1 MSIKQRIASD
11 IYRMAD
17 NAVTPDQIKS
27 IQAHVIKG
35 VQTGT
40 VPSYVGVPLLNDLN
54 QKMAR
59 IQTAPAQAQAMVQQP
74 PIAQQVMGQAEQG
87 VETLPSGLPAE
98 GMAGGGI
105 VAFADGGMSDYE
117 MADYLLADEDEDD
130 ADYVNAMLGDLANQ
144 EARYA
149 REEED
154 GGTDGLMA
162 TRARE
167 SVSMQ
172 SGNEPAKGVTRE
184 RTSVTGPAG
193 LESLL
198 KMIEQKESGG
208 RGDYDEK
215 GRLLTSPAGA
225 QGRMQ
230 VMPGTS
236 RDPGF
241 GIRPAREGDVE
252 DLARVGREYYTKM
265 LERYDDPKIA
275 AIAYNWGPG
284 NTDKWLSSGADMK
297 KLPAETRNYV
307 ANMAEGGAVRFSDRG
322 LVDISNMTPDEIKEA
337 MRRRIKM
344 EGARETFTKVPEA
357 PKAPA
362 AARVAPS
369 AASDLTYG
377 QRLMR
382 FLSPSGGAAGP
393 AAGIGALGGALSY
406 GAANQMGNL
415 SSEQREQLMG
425 DIGSDTGFAA
435 AIMNEATPGGWSLN
449 PFKEKTPVEKPA
461 AQQRMPV
468 TSSNISGQSYK
479 RTQGPTK
486 EGMEEAELLSGV
498 DQGFDPKQFSPRP
511 EAEAGTQQP
520 KEDAIRSMLDKS
532 RADIGKQRE
541 IDNYMSLLS
550 AGLGMMGGTSQYG
563 LANIGQGAQQGVRTY
578 QQAAQLRGA
587 DERALMSGELGFRK
601 YKALEDIRKAG
612 LDRQKLSDE
621 ANLQLRRDRLEQN
634 RLGSIDDAIEK
645 IEALAGKTVDASGKL
660 AATEMIGKSG
670 EQIAALKQQEINRLL
685 MGNSPMA
692 MRYKA
697 LMKERGYD
705 IAGFGAAGGNT
716 MSSERASKFK
726 VER

>member
-1 MSIKQRIASD
+1 MSIQQRIASD
-11 IYRMAD
+11 IYKMAD

-87 VETLPSGLPAE
+87 VETLPSGLPEE

-117 MADYLLADEDEDD
+117 MADYLLADEDDDD
-130 ADYVNAMLGDLANQ
+130 ADYVNAILGDLANQ

-154 GGTDGLMA
+154 GGTDGLMT

-167 SVSMQ
+167 SVSMKA
-172 SGNEPAKGVTRE
+172 GNEPAKGVTRE

-215 GRLLTSPAGA
+215 GRLLTSSAGA

-230 VMPGTS
+230 VMPATS

-297 KLPAETRNYV
+297 RLPAETRNYV
-307 ANMAEGGAVRFSDRG
+307 ANMAEGGAVRFADKG

-337 MRRRIKM
+337 ARRRIRM
-344 EGARETFTKVPEA
+344 EAAKDTFSKVPEA
-357 PKAPA
+357 IKSPA
-362 AARVAPS
+362 AAPS

-382 FLSPSGGAAGP
+382 FLSPAGGGAGP
-393 AAGIGALGGALSY
+393 LAGIGALGGALSY

-415 SSEQREQLMG
+415 SSEQREQLTG

-435 AIMNEATPGGWSLN
+435 AIMN
-449 PFKEKTPVEKPA
+449 A
-461 AQQRMPV
+461 AQPSEPKAKVETLPATQQRLPATSATGGAGRGPV
-468 TSSNISGQSYK
+468 GGANLEQS
-479 RTQGPTK
+479 RRAAFEADIGATQDT
-486 EGMEEAELLSGV
+486 EDMEAGLYALP
-498 DQGFDPKQFSPRP
+498 DQGAAASQST
-511 EAEAGTQQP
+511 EAP
-520 KEDAIRSMLDKS
+520 KEEGIRSMLNKY
-532 RADIGKQRE
+532 RQDIGKQRD

-563 LANIGQGAQQGVRTY
+563 LTNIGQGALQGVRTY
-578 QQAAQLRGA
+578 QQAAQQRGA
-587 DERALMSGELGFRK
+587 DERGLLSAELGLKK
-601 YKALEDIRKAG
+601 YEQLGDIRKAA
-612 LDRQKLSDE
+612 LDRQKLADVE
-621 ANLQLRRDRLEQN
+621 NAQIKRDRLAQN
-634 RLGSIDDAIEK
+634 QQKMYSDQLNEIRRVAQTQ
-645 IEALAGKTVDASGKL
+645 ALAEYKGELLPEKRDHLLAQAEAKL
-660 AATEMIGKSG
+660 LQDPAYVS
-670 EQIAALKQQEINRLL
+670 L
-685 MGNSPMA
+685 
-692 MRYKA
+692 Y
-697 LMKERGYD
+697 ERVY
-705 IAGFGAAGGNT
+705 GFKPTRTGGGT

>member
-1 MSIKQRIASD
+1 MSIQQRIASD
-11 IYRMAD
+11 IYKMAD

-87 VETLPSGLPAE
+87 VETLPSGLPEE

-117 MADYLLADEDEDD
+117 MADYLLADEDDDD
-130 ADYVNAMLGDLANQ
+130 ADYVNAILGDLANQ

-154 GGTDGLMA
+154 GGTDGLMT

-167 SVSMQ
+167 SVSMKA
-172 SGNEPAKGVTRE
+172 GNEPAKSVTRE

-215 GRLLTSPAGA
+215 GRLLTSSAGA

-230 VMPGTS
+230 VMPATS

-297 KLPAETRNYV
+297 RLPAETRNYV
-307 ANMAEGGAVRFSDRG
+307 ANMAEGGAVRFADKG

-337 MRRRIKM
+337 ARRRIRM
-344 EGARETFTKVPEA
+344 EAAKDTFSKVPEA
-357 PKAPA
+357 IKSPA
-362 AARVAPS
+362 AAPS

-382 FLSPSGGAAGP
+382 FLSPAGGGAGP
-393 AAGIGALGGALSY
+393 LAGIGALGGALSY

-415 SSEQREQLMG
+415 SSEQREQLTG

-435 AIMNEATPGGWSLN
+435 AIMN
-449 PFKEKTPVEKPA
+449 A
-461 AQQRMPV
+461 AQPSEPKAKVETLPATQQRLPATSATGGAGRGPV
-468 TSSNISGQSYK
+468 GGANLEQS
-479 RTQGPTK
+479 RRAAFEADIGATQDT
-486 EGMEEAELLSGV
+486 EDMEAGLYALP
-498 DQGFDPKQFSPRP
+498 DQGAAASQST
-511 EAEAGTQQP
+511 EAP
-520 KEDAIRSMLDKS
+520 KEEGIRSMLNKY
-532 RADIGKQRE
+532 RQDIGKQRD

-563 LANIGQGAQQGVRTY
+563 LTNIGQGALQGVRTY
-578 QQAAQLRGA
+578 QQAAQQRGA
-587 DERALMSGELGFRK
+587 DERGLLSAELGLKK
-601 YKALEDIRKAG
+601 YEQLGDIRKAA
-612 LDRQKLSDE
+612 LDRQKLADVE
-621 ANLQLRRDRLEQN
+621 NAQIKRDRLAQN
-634 RLGSIDDAIEK
+634 QQKMYSDQLNEIRRVAQTQ
-645 IEALAGKTVDASGKL
+645 ALAEYKGELLPEKRDHLLAQAEAKL
-660 AATEMIGKSG
+660 LQDPAYVS
-670 EQIAALKQQEINRLL
+670 L
-685 MGNSPMA
+685 
-692 MRYKA
+692 Y
-697 LMKERGYD
+697 ERVY
-705 IAGFGAAGGNT
+705 GFKPTRTGGGT

>member
-1 MSIKQRIASD
+1 MSIQQRIASD

-17 NAVTPDQIKS
+17 KAVTPDQIKS

-87 VETLPSGLPAE
+87 VETLPSGLPE
-98 GMAGGGI
+98 QGMAGGGI
-105 VAFADGGMSDYE
+105 VAFDDGGEVMGSSQ
-117 MADYLLADEDEDD
+117 MAEYLLADEDDED
-130 ADYVNAMLGDLANQ
+130 ADYVNAILGDLQNQ

-149 REEED
+149 REEDD
-154 GGTDGLMA
+154 GGTDGLMT

-167 SVSMQ
+167 SISMQ

-265 LERYDDPKIA
+265 LERYEDPKIA

-307 ANMAEGGAVRFSDRG
+307 ANMAGGGAVRFDNGG
-322 LVDISNMTPDEIKEA
+322 LADIFKMSPDEIKEA
-337 MRRRIKM
+337 VRRRIKM
-344 EGARETFTKVPEA
+344 EGAREAFTKVPEA

-362 AARVAPS
+362 AARVAP
-369 AASDLTYG
+369 AAEGIGSLG
-377 QRLMR
+377 KLGSG
-382 FLSPSGGAAGP
+382 FL
-393 AAGIGALGGALSY
+393 GALGLGGYELSR
-406 GAANQMGNL
+406 GAANQMSNL

-425 DIGSDTGFAA
+425 DIGSDTSFAA
-435 AIMNEATPGGWSLN
+435 AIMNAAKPSEPKAETLPATR
-449 PFKEKTPVEKPA
+449 
-461 AQQRMPV
+461 QRMPV
-468 TSSNISGQSYK
+468 TSSNTAGQSYK
-479 RTQGPTK
+479 RTQGSTK

-498 DQGFDPKQFSPRP
+498 DQGFDPKQFSPQP
-511 EAEAGTQQP
+511 EAAAEAQQP
-520 KEDAIRSMLDKS
+520 KEEGIRSMLNKY
-532 RADIGKQRE
+532 RQDIGRQRD

-563 LANIGQGAQQGVRTY
+563 LANIGQGALQGVRTY
-578 QQAAQLRGA
+578 QQAAQQRSA
-587 DERALMSGELGFRK
+587 DERGLLSAELGLKK
-601 YKALEDIRKAG
+601 YEQLGDIRKAAIE
-612 LDRQKLSDE
+612 RQKAVDAE
-621 ANLQLRRDRLEQN
+621 NQQIKRDRLAQGQQKMYSEQLN
-634 RLGSIDDAIEK
+634 EILRLTQAR
-645 IEALAGKTVDASGKL
+645 ALAEYKGTLLPEQKEQIMAQAEAKLLQDPAYNSLYEKVYGFKPSKVGGGGKTIQFGDLGK
-660 AATEMIGKSG
+660 K
-670 EQIAALKQQEINRLL
+670 
-685 MGNSPMA
+685 
-692 MRYKA
+692 
-697 LMKERGYD
+697 
-705 IAGFGAAGGNT
+705 
-716 MSSERASKFK
+716 
-726 VER
+726 